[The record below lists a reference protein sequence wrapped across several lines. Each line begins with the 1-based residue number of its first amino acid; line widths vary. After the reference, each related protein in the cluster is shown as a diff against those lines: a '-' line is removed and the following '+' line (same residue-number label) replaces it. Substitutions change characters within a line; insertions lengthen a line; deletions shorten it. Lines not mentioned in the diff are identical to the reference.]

1 MKILHWFCLILIL
14 SSSTGSEAQERQ
26 KEIDL
31 AYSKIV
37 SLLPESAQL
46 IHSPYSN
53 AWQTYGD
60 NYSVT
65 SLSNGEVTGGD
76 SLLVDVKRKGRN
88 PWDVG
93 AFSNIQTTIEKG
105 DIIYMILWLKLTD
118 SSVDATA
125 GLQLAAE
132 PYSYLVSEELA
143 LNDQWQTYAMAVK
156 VRQSYQENEIRLHVQ
171 LSQQKQKIE
180 LGPTLVFNL
189 GKGVDLASLPLL

>member
-1 MKILHWFCLILIL
+1 M
-14 SSSTGSEAQERQ
+14 
-26 KEIDL
+26 

-46 IHSPYSN
+46 IHSPYAN

-93 AFSNIQTTIEKG
+93 AFSNIQTTIEKD
-105 DIIYMILWLKLTD
+105 DIIYMILWLRLAD

-125 GLQLAAE
+125 GLQLSAE

-156 VRQSYQENEIRLHVQ
+156 VGQSYQENEIRLHVQ
-171 LSQQKQKIE
+171 LSQQKQK
-180 LGPTLVFNL
+180 
-189 GKGVDLASLPLL
+189 

>member
-1 MKILHWFCLILIL
+1 MKILNWFCLVLFVSL
-14 SSSTGSEAQERQ
+14 CASSEAQERQ

-76 SLLVDVKRKGRN
+76 SLLVDVKRKGTN

-93 AFSNIQTTIEKG
+93 AFSNIQTTIEK
-105 DIIYMILWLKLTD
+105 DDVIYMILWLRLAD

-132 PYSYLVSEELA
+132 PYSYLVSEDLA

-156 VRQSYQENEIRLHVQ
+156 VGQSYQENEVRLHVQ

-189 GKGVDLASLPLL
+189 GKGVDLAGLPLL